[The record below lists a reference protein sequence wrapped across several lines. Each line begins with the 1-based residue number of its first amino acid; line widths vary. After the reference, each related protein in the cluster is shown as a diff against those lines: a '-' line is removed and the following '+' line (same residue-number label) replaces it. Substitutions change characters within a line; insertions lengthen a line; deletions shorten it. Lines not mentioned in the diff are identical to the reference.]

1 MGRVKILFLLLF
13 LVFLVSCGNEAEI
26 ETNMSEPMSDF
37 QFKTQD
43 KETLSFE
50 DLKDDWWIANFMYTS
65 CEAVCPIT
73 TERMADIQKTLD
85 KEGLH
90 PHLVSF
96 SVDPE
101 NYTPKVLKEY
111 ASQYDANFDSW
122 SFLTGYDFETIQ
134 DLSQETFKANLAQ
147 GAVGLK
153 SHGVNFYLINPKGVI
168 VKKYNGMNESE
179 LELLVKDVKRVK

>member
-1 MGRVKILFLLLF
+1 MVTEGEYDMGRVKILFLLLF

-37 QFKTQD
+37 QF
-43 KETLSFE
+43 
-50 DLKDDWWIANFMYTS
+50 
-65 CEAVCPIT
+65 
-73 TERMADIQKTLD
+73 
-85 KEGLH
+85 
-90 PHLVSF
+90 
-96 SVDPE
+96 
-101 NYTPKVLKEY
+101 
-111 ASQYDANFDSW
+111 ANFDSW